1 MSEPTTI
8 RPRSFLFTLY
18 GDYVQQLTPEGASSA
33 SLVRLAADFGGR
45 ATALRSAVSRMTDEG
60 WLERVRLDGRPA
72 YRLGSAGKT
81 LIEEGVSRIYHR
93 RSDSWDGRWLLVS
106 YSVPEHT
113 RDLRDRLRSRLTF
126 LGFGAIGNGVFISPH
141 DLRPA
146 VEELVQR
153 LGVADAVTVH
163 LGSLE
168 RPHDPSQLV
177 RRAWDLNAL
186 ARRYEDFNSRSRRA
200 MAQMMLLKDGGRLR
214 QADAFRSRFRLTHE
228 YRRFPFG
235 DPDLPAQLL
244 PHPWIGALAREAFL
258 AYSSLLKP
266 PAEAYYLSVAHNR
279 G

>member
-81 LIEEGVSRIYHR
+81 LIEEGVSRIYQR
-93 RSDSWDGRWLLVS
+93 R
-106 YSVPEHT
+106 
-113 RDLRDRLRSRLTF
+113 
-126 LGFGAIGNGVFISPH
+126 
-141 DLRPA
+141 
-146 VEELVQR
+146 VQR

-200 MAQMMLLKDGGRLR
+200 MAQMMLLKDGERLR

-228 YRRFPFG
+228 YWRFPFG

-266 PAEAYYLSVAHNR
+266 AAEAYYLSVAHNR